1 MVGGKGFVEGV
12 KQFEKGDTIKL
23 KVNMVLNGSGHSGR
37 VWGNRAGVIGLMYAG
52 LESGMVAV
60 RDVANSVV
68 DGLGTGTLY
77 RAASG
82 TRLKVCCC
90 GRGHWEARWVVGGVR
105 EAGVETIHSD
115 MKKVEFSWL
124 VFVVLSHVYTKIFN
138 QFRRSG
144 SVSPNFS
151 DAKVRNMELNPIISE
166 NGGNGIV
173 FFYFV
178 DSIRAVKMST
188 AHDTMK
194 NAGGI
199 EGVGSVSV
207 NARRCKSS
215 RIWKYYGL
223 KDYTSM
229 YLDKDGEDHG
239 INIYRKCQF
248 QQQIFS
254 LKVRNDA
261 SGRRESDQKPQRPS
275 PKIQHINQ
283 TKSSLTR

>member
-1 MVGGKGFVEGV
+1 MSTYRPTSLPSDDSDQSKSSTGGGNLTYYTGIGYVVVGGKGFVEGV

-90 GRGHWEARWVVGGVR
+90 GRGHWEARWVVDGVR

-124 VFVVLSHVYTKIFN
+124 VSTEE
-138 QFRRSG
+138 
-144 SVSPNFS
+144 
-151 DAKVRNMELNPIISE
+151 AVRLAEGIGFPVMIKEELKE
-166 NGGNGIV
+166 W
-173 FFYFV
+173 
-178 DSIRAVKMST
+178 DQCLLML
-188 AHDTMK
+188 
-194 NAGGI
+194 GGI

-215 RIWKYYGL
+215 RIWKYYDL

-229 YLDKDGEDHG
+229 YLDKDGEDRG
-239 INIYRKCQF
+239 INIYRKCEF

-254 LKVRNDA
+254 LKARNDA

-283 TKSSLTR
+283 IKSSLTR